1 MVARL
6 QERYKN
12 EIAPTLAS
20 EFGHPNPMSVARLAK
35 ITLNMGM
42 GDTAREPAKLEA
54 AMKELAAIAG
64 QRPVVTK
71 ARKSISNFRLRQGM
85 NVGLRVTLR
94 GQRMYEF
101 LDRLVMVA
109 IPRVKDFRGLNPNAF
124 DGRGNYNMG
133 LTEQTLFPEI
143 NPDKVQFTQ
152 GMDIAFTTTA
162 TNDEEA
168 RRLLVLLGMPFRPV
182 EK

>member
-1 MVARL
+1 
-6 QERYKN
+6 
-12 EIAPTLAS
+12 
-20 EFGHPNPMSVARLAK
+20 
-35 ITLNMGM
+35 
-42 GDTAREPAKLEA
+42 
-54 AMKELAAIAG
+54 
-64 QRPVVTK
+64 
-71 ARKSISNFRLRQGM
+71 
-85 NVGLRVTLR
+85 
-94 GQRMYEF
+94 MYEF

-133 LTEQTLFPEI
+133 LTEQTLFPEV

-162 TNDEEA
+162 TNDEEGQ
-168 RRLLVLLGMPFRPV
+168 RLLALLGMPFRSV

>member
-12 EIAPTLAS
+12 EIAGTLAT
-20 EFGHPNPMSVARLAK
+20 EFEHANPMSVAKLSK

-42 GDTAREPAKLEA
+42 GNTARESAKLEA
-54 AMKELAAIAG
+54 AIKELTAIAG
-64 QRPVVTK
+64 QKPVVTK
-71 ARKSISNFRLRQGM
+71 ARQSISNFHLREGM

-168 RRLLVLLGMPFRPV
+168 RRLLSLLGMPFRTV

>member
-12 EIAPTLAS
+12 EIAGALAK
-20 EFGHPNPMSVARLAK
+20 EFGHDNPMSVARLTK
-35 ITLNMGM
+35 ITVNMGM
-42 GDTAREPAKLEA
+42 GATARESAKLEEA
-54 AMKELAAIAG
+54 VNELAAITG

-71 ARKSISNFRLRQGM
+71 ARKSISNFRLRKGM
-85 NVGLRVTLR
+85 DVGLRVTLR
-94 GQRMYEF
+94 GRRMYEF

-152 GMDIAFTTTA
+152 GMNIAFTTTA

-168 RRLLVLLGMPFRPV
+168 RRLLALLGMPFRPV